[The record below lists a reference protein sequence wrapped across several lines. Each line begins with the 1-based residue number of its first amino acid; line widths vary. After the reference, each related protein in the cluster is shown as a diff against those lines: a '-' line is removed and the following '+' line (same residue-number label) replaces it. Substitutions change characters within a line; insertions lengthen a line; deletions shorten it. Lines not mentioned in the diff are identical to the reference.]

1 MSSLHGVQ
9 SETNA
14 VAGSAGVPQARP
26 ESPVSTT
33 AHGVLDSQQAEL
45 RARSHCFDHART
57 QSLNFKQ
64 YRNADLESSDLWM
77 ILIPVVGWIALLC
90 LKICHLKAH
99 YSAEKIMKKENYDQ
113 QDIDGKIMTLS
124 RAINAAGPLAW
135 QYCLERANLHLIK
148 KQFKLA
154 DLNLQAVRCLRG
166 VPSQSSEF
174 TARGLNLVSFTKA
187 PAPQSGTWAD
197 PNYVMKKDYYSREE
211 AMLNA
216 AVLASNGE
224 YDKAYDAYNE
234 VMFWNR
240 DVLPNSRLT
249 LDRAYQVDLV
259 ELMKGV
265 EKPSV
270 RMQAIMKVEAE
281 LLAKYGSQEE
291 INKVSPAQ

>member
-1 MSSLHGVQ
+1 
-9 SETNA
+9 
-14 VAGSAGVPQARP
+14 
-26 ESPVSTT
+26 
-33 AHGVLDSQQAEL
+33 
-45 RARSHCFDHART
+45 
-57 QSLNFKQ
+57 
-64 YRNADLESSDLWM
+64 
-77 ILIPVVGWIALLC
+77 
-90 LKICHLKAH
+90 
-99 YSAEKIMKKENYDQ
+99 
-113 QDIDGKIMTLS
+113 
-124 RAINAAGPLAW
+124 
-135 QYCLERANLHLIK
+135 
-148 KQFKLA
+148 
-154 DLNLQAVRCLRG
+154 
-166 VPSQSSEF
+166 
-174 TARGLNLVSFTKA
+174 
-187 PAPQSGTWAD
+187 
-197 PNYVMKKDYYSREE
+197 
-211 AMLNA
+211 MLNA